1 VTPAQSTALLDQVSA
16 AVSEAVSALTVNQA
30 VQEALDAYTGLPG
43 GPVSPVEVTGS
54 TYRVTAA
61 FDPDEPLTVL
71 VEAWVVLPPSGPVN
85 ITFLGPDVS
94 QP

>member
-43 GPVSPVEVTGS
+43 GPVRPVEVTGS

-61 FDPDEPLTVL
+61 FDPDDPSTAL

-85 ITFLGPDVS
+85 IKLLGPDVS